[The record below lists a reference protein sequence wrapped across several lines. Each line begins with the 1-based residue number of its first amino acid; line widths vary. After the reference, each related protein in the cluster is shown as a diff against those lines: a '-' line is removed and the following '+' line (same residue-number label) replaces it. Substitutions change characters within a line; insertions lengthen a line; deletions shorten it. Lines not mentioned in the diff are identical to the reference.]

1 MIALPVEV
9 RRGGQACADDK
20 RQLLMKPHIEALLE
34 YSESMLVA
42 ANAAETSLKRV
53 PDDLRTESQET
64 IETLRGAAKNLQSA
78 VETVSESMTVAL
90 LAAQTFTRV
99 QLKVAQEVGR

>member
-1 MIALPVEV
+1 
-9 RRGGQACADDK
+9 
-20 RQLLMKPHIEALLE
+20 
-34 YSESMLVA
+34 
-42 ANAAETSLKRV
+42 
-53 PDDLRTESQET
+53 
-64 IETLRGAAKNLQSA
+64 LRGAAKNLQSA

>member
-1 MIALPVEV
+1 MEISILM
-9 RRGGQACADDK
+9 
-20 RQLLMKPHIEALLE
+20 MKPHIEALLE
-34 YSESMLVA
+34 YSESMFDA
-42 ANAAETSLKRV
+42 ANAAENSLTRV
-53 PDDLRTESQET
+53 SDDLRTESLET